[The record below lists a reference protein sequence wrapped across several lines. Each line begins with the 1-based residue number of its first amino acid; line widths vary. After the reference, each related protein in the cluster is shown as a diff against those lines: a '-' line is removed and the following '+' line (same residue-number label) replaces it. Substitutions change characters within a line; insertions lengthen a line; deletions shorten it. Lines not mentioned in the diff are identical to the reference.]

1 MNVTPAY
8 ILGHADLEIERLQ
21 LQADIIAG
29 VTRRL
34 IRECG
39 IGPGMRV
46 LDIGCGVGDVSMLLA
61 DAVGATGCVLGFDS
75 EPRAIEVA
83 RARALVAGYRNI
95 EFVVAS
101 DNAFPDRPL
110 FDAAIGRYILH
121 HLADPVA
128 TVRRAAEAVRP
139 SGVVAFQEPASHIN
153 DQTLPTIDLYAK
165 SEQRLK
171 AVIRAMLPHFDV
183 GGRLVA
189 CFEGAGLPT
198 PHLICEALA
207 GGPASPLWRVFA
219 MAYRSMLP
227 HMVRLNLAPADDD
240 DSDTLA
246 DRLVAAA
253 AAMRA
258 QIIAKPQSC
267 AWAIRP

>member
-34 IRECG
+34 IRKCG

-83 RARALVAGYRNI
+83 RTRARVAGYRNI

-101 DNAFPDRPL
+101 DDAFPDRPL

-121 HLADPVA
+121 HLPDPVA
-128 TVRRAAEAVRP
+128 TIRRAAAAVRP
-139 SGVVAFQEPASHIN
+139 FGVVAFQEPVSHIS
-153 DQTLPTIDLYAK
+153 DQTLPTVELYTKLERCLK
-165 SEQRLK
+165 S
-171 AVIRAMLPHFDV
+171 VFRATLPHFDV
-183 GGRLVA
+183 GGRLIA
-189 CFEGAGLPT
+189 CFEDAGLPT
-198 PHLICEALA
+198 PHLTCEAIA
-207 GGPASPLWRVFA
+207 GGPASPLWRLFA

-227 HMVRLNLAPADDD
+227 HMVHLDLAPAEESDP
-240 DSDTLA
+240 DTLA
-246 DRLVAAA
+246 ERLVAAA
-253 AAMRA
+253 AAVRA
-258 QIIAKPQSC
+258 QIIAKPQCC